1 LSSVSEDYVNSPL
14 WPILVDTAHALA
26 MYRYHKHYV
35 STVIFDQKPDTA
47 PKDLSIQL
55 GIPLGEALVILHEL
69 GEERTKPN
77 PEPAS
82 ASPNSSE

>member
-1 LSSVSEDYVNSPL
+1 
-14 WPILVDTAHALA
+14 

-35 STVIFDQKPDTA
+35 STVIFDEKPEMT
-47 PKDLSIQL
+47 PKDLSTQL

-69 GEERTKPN
+69 GEKRTELN

-82 ASPNSSE
+82 ASPNSTE